1 MDSAVTRRNHHST
14 KGQAPQDSEVIKQ
27 MDTYQEASELIRHGL
42 DSSAE
47 AMRLVMLSIQAG
59 YNLKAMEKSQ
69 DKKAG

>member
-1 MDSAVTRRNHHST
+1 MAPSGAFAESVRKEVT
-14 KGQAPQDSEVIKQ
+14 KQ
-27 MDTYQEASELIRHGL
+27 MDTYQDVAGLIQRGL

>member
-1 MDSAVTRRNHHST
+1 MT
-14 KGQAPQDSEVIKQ
+14 
-27 MDTYQEASELIRHGL
+27 TYQEASELIRQGL
-42 DSSAE
+42 VSSAE